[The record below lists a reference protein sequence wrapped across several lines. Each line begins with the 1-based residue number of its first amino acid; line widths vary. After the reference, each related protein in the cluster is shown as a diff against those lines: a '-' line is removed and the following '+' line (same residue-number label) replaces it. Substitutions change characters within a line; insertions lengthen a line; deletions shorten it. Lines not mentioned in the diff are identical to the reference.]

1 MHTTVFA
8 YGTLKRGFPN
18 HNWLATATFIAPAW
32 TEASEFRMGNVGA
45 YPEVTRVDHHSP
57 DAANAGFIEG
67 ELYDC
72 DLRTI
77 ERLDVLENNGSH
89 YQRELIPVRNT
100 LPGSQNSFQ
109 QFTAWIYLW
118 LLEPTP
124 LVEPTALENELTKE
138 RQTIYRW
145 RYQPSR

>member
-1 MHTTVFA
+1 M
-8 YGTLKRGFPN
+8 
-18 HNWLATATFIAPAW
+18 APF
-32 TEASEFRMGNVGA
+32 SI

-67 ELYDC
+67 ELYEC

-118 LLEPTP
+118 LLEPAP
-124 LVEPTALENELTKE
+124 LVEPVILVNQSTQET
-138 RQTIYRW
+138 QTIFCW
-145 RYQPSR
+145 NLSNHKSSEILK

>member
-1 MHTTVFA
+1 M
-8 YGTLKRGFPN
+8 
-18 HNWLATATFIAPAW
+18 APF
-32 TEASEFRMGNVGA
+32 SI

-67 ELYDC
+67 ELYEC

-118 LLEPTP
+118 LLEPAP
-124 LVEPTALENELTKE
+124 LVEPTTLENELSQE
-138 RQTIYRW
+138 PQTVYRW
-145 RYQPSR
+145 HLPNSRNG